1 MGLVIL
7 CPGQGAQHVQMF
19 DLLRGEPAAAPVL
32 DAAGDLLG
40 ADLRALPESTLAGH
54 LFDNP
59 IAQPLIC
66 AAAVGAWQAL
76 RSLLPPPLLFA
87 GYSIGELAAHGCA
100 GTLPAETV
108 IRLARTRAQL
118 MDACT
123 AARGGMLAI
132 KGLRQPVVEALCLGS
147 GAEIAIHNAADHF
160 VIGGPVAVLDVLAEA
175 AIGRGARLARRL
187 QVNVI
192 SHTTRLCSVSAAFAE
207 ALAAA
212 PLDDPPVPVLAGMDG
227 APVRTRAGAINALSA
242 QLSQSIR
249 WRDCMEAALEMGGQV
264 FLELGPGNTLTRMLQ
279 EMAPDV
285 AARSL
290 AEFRSVSGAAAWA
303 NRQLG

>member
-7 CPGQGAQHVQMF
+7 CPGQGAQHLQMF
-19 DLLRGEPAAAPVL
+19 DLLRAEPAAAPVL

-40 ADLRALPESTLAGH
+40 ADLRALPESHLADH
-54 LFDNP
+54 LFANP

-66 AAAVGAWQAL
+66 AAALGAWQVL
-76 RSLLPPPLLFA
+76 RPLLPPPLLFA

-100 GTLPAETV
+100 GTLPAEAV
-108 IRLARTRAQL
+108 IHLAQTRAQL

-123 AARGGMLAI
+123 AAQGGMLAV
-132 KGLRQPVVEALCLGS
+132 KGLRQPVVEALCRDS
-147 GAEIAIHNAADHF
+147 GAEIAICNAVDHF
-160 VIGGPVAVLDVLAEA
+160 VIGGPVAVLAALAEA
-175 AIGRGARLARRL
+175 AMGRGARLARRL

-192 SHTTRLCSVSAAFAE
+192 SHTARLGPVSTAFAA
-207 ALAAA
+207 ALEAAA
-212 PLDDPPVPVLAGMDG
+212 PGDPLLPVLAGIDA
-227 APVRTRAGAINALSA
+227 APVRTRDDAMAALSA
-242 QLSQSIR
+242 QLSQPIR

-290 AEFRSVSGAAAWA
+290 AEFRSLSGAAAWVS
-303 NRQLG
+303 RQMG